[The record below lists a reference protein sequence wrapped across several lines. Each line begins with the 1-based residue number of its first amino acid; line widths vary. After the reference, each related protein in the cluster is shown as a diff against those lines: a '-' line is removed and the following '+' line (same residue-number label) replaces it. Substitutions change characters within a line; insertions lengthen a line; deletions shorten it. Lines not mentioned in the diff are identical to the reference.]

1 MRLIRSLLAVAALAA
16 GPICSRATT
25 VVPPEFNELVQG
37 SDFVIRG
44 RVVALRNEV
53 RQQEGREVPFT
64 LIDVEV
70 KQLIAG
76 EAPARVTLQM
86 LGGTTPD
93 GELRVEGVPHFTVGD
108 ESILFVQGNGRN
120 FFPLTAAAHG
130 LYPVKY
136 DKKLA
141 REYVA
146 RANGVPLSATAE
158 VALPLAEGR
167 LAQQL
172 RRTIKREDALTP
184 AEFIQS
190 IRAARGNS
198 QQEGRTHAR

>member
-1 MRLIRSLLAVAALAA
+1 MRPSRLLLALAVLVA
-16 GPICSRATT
+16 GVTVSRATT
-25 VVPPEFNELVQG
+25 VVPPEFAELVRG
-37 SDFVIRG
+37 SDYVIRG
-44 RVVALRNEV
+44 RVVAVRNDV
-53 RQQEGREVPFT
+53 RQQDGREVPFT
-64 LIDVEV
+64 LVDVEV
-70 KQLIAG
+70 KQAIAG
-76 EAPARVTLQM
+76 EVPERVTLQL
-86 LGGTTPD
+86 LGGTTAD
-93 GELRVEGVPHFTVGD
+93 GELRVEGVPRFTVGD

-130 LYPVKY
+130 LYPVRF

-190 IRAARGNS
+190 IRAARGNP

>member
-1 MRLIRSLLAVAALAA
+1 MRLHRFLLAVAALAA
-16 GPICSRATT
+16 GSIASRATT
-25 VVPPEFNELVQG
+25 VVPPEFTELVQG
-37 SDFVIRG
+37 SDYVIRG
-44 RVVALRNEV
+44 RVVAVRNEV
-53 RQQEGREVPFT
+53 RPQAGRDVPFT
-64 LIDVEV
+64 LVDVQV
-70 KQLIAG
+70 KQVIAG
-76 EAPARVTLQM
+76 EAPERVTLEM
-86 LGGTTPD
+86 LGGTTAD
-93 GELRVEGVPHFTVGD
+93 GELRVEGVPRFTVGD

-120 FFPLTAAAHG
+120 FYPLTAAAHG
-130 LYPVKY
+130 LYPVKF

-190 IRAARGNS
+190 IRAARGNLP
-198 QQEGRTHAR
+198 QEGRTHAR

>member
-1 MRLIRSLLAVAALAA
+1 MSLLRFLSIVAALAA
-16 GPICSRATT
+16 GVLVSRATT
-25 VVPPEFNELVQG
+25 IVAPDFPELVQS
-37 SDFVIRG
+37 SDYVIRG

-53 RQQEGREVPFT
+53 RLQSGREVPFT
-64 LIDVEV
+64 LVDVEV
-70 KQLIAG
+70 KQVIAG
-76 EAPARVTLQM
+76 DAPATVTLTM
-86 LGGTTPD
+86 LGGRTAD

-108 ESILFVQGNGRN
+108 ESILFVQGNGQN
-120 FFPLTAAAHG
+120 YYPLTAAAHG
-130 LYPVKY
+130 LYPVKF
-136 DKKLA
+136 DKKLG

-172 RRTIKREDALTP
+172 RRTIKPEDALAP

-190 IRAARGNS
+190 IRAARAAR
-198 QQEGRTHAR
+198 QPEEQAHAR